1 MVRLVDMKYTVLVPC
16 LNRVVCL
23 GSVDCSTV
31 GSVNTSRTIPNLL
44 KYAHNYN
51 FWSGSVYIGLAVHY
65 GYLDLN
71 CEKQGYQE
79 VSLPLDAS
87 IYFSKFFQLLA
98 TVCLF
103 CFFSFFSS
111 HTLSLSFL
119 SVLQFIFPPPCHF
132 SATSSFALYGYLSRY
147 NCKILTFVVK

>member
-1 MVRLVDMKYTVLVPC
+1 MLEPGGMSRVSGLFDSWIGKYQPYHTKPFEICPQLQLLVRFSLYWACCPLWLP
-16 LNRVVCL
+16 
-23 GSVDCSTV
+23 
-31 GSVNTSRTIPNLL
+31 
-44 KYAHNYN
+44 
-51 FWSGSVYIGLAVHY
+51 WSY
-65 GYLDLN
+65 LN

-79 VSLPLDAS
+79 VSLPLDTS